1 MEAVTASVIAVL
13 GTLLG
18 AGITHAFQQR
28 ATARGE
34 RSARRERLRQE
45 RFDAYCAYAGAL
57 VNYRRS
63 LIHRWHC
70 EHEDPPPDEVT
81 EARRR
86 SYQLRSEAQ
95 EALFRV
101 QMLTDDEALTALA
114 WQAFERVGT
123 LHQIDSREELE
134 GRRREAREVIEHLVN
149 TARQQVR
156 ARV

>member
-1 MEAVTASVIAVL
+1 MEAVAASVIAVL

-34 RSARRERLRQE
+34 RSARQERLRQE
-45 RFDAYCAYAGAL
+45 RFDAYCSYAGAL

-70 EHEDPPPDEVT
+70 EHEDPPPDDVA

-86 SYQLRSEAQ
+86 SYELRSEAQ

-114 WQAFERVGT
+114 WRAFERVGK

-134 GRRREAREVIEHLVN
+134 GRRQEARELIEELVN
-149 TARQQVR
+149 AARQHVR